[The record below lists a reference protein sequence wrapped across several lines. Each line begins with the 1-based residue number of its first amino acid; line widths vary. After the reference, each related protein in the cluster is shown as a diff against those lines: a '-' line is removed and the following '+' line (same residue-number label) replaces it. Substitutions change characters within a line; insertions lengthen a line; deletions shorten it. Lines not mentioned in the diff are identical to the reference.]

1 MTAPMA
7 TRLAELAAHP
17 TDAVVCFDRH
27 GVRRSQRELVAAA
40 TGVEAALRECDGE
53 RWALNLDDVFAF
65 TAALLGCWAAG
76 RTAVLAP
83 ATLLGTAGLIRIDGV
98 IEPAAAAAAAPQRI
112 VFDELTPAPRP
123 LGRIGASAALVL
135 YTSGSTGYPKE
146 IGRRLANIEHEL
158 AAFESTWGANLG
170 AAQVY
175 ATVSHRHVYGL
186 LFRVLW
192 PLSAHRPF
200 ATFDLEYPEQLL
212 GTVSNGQVLVSSPA
226 LLKRIGHLAAGEA
239 RWRAVFSSGGMLPAE
254 AGADAARVLGVA
266 PIEVLG
272 STETSGVAWRRAA
285 AVRFAALPSVELRTS
300 ADELLE
306 VRSPFS
312 GSNDWLC
319 MGDRVRL
326 HEDGGIELLGRA
338 DRVAKI
344 EDKRISLS
352 EIETHLAAHPWVK
365 DSAAVALDRGGRQ
378 HIGAVVEL
386 NERGRAALA
395 ERGRAA
401 MGRELRATLRGKIDA
416 VAVPRVFRYR
426 DGIPVDAQGKRQA
439 AALAAL
445 FAAPR

>member
-1 MTAPMA
+1 VGGH
-7 TRLAELAAHP
+7 L
-17 TDAVVCFDRH
+17 
-27 GVRRSQRELVAAA
+27 
-40 TGVEAALRECDGE
+40 
-53 RWALNLDDVFAF
+53 
-65 TAALLGCWAAG
+65 
-76 RTAVLAP
+76 
-83 ATLLGTAGLIRIDGV
+83 RIDGV
-98 IEPAAAAAAAPQRI
+98 IEPATAAAAAPQRI
-112 VFDELTPAPRP
+112 VFEELAPAPRP

-135 YTSGSTGYPKE
+135 YTSGSTGHPKE

-158 AAFESTWGANLG
+158 AAFESTWGASLR
-170 AAQVY
+170 AARVY

-212 GTVSNGQVLVSSPA
+212 GSLSDGQVLVSSPA

-239 RWRAVFSSGGMLPAE
+239 RWRAVFSSGGVLPTE
-254 AGADAARVLGVA
+254 AGADATRVLGVT

-272 STETSGVAWRRAA
+272 STETSGVGWRRAA
-285 AVRFAALPSVELRTS
+285 APRFAAFPSVELRTS

-312 GSNDWLC
+312 GCDDWLR

-326 HEDGGIELLGRA
+326 HEGGGIELLGRA
-338 DRVAKI
+338 DRIAKI
-344 EDKRISLS
+344 EDKRISLR

-365 DSAAVALDRGGRQ
+365 DSAAVALDRGRQ
-378 HIGAVVEL
+378 HIGAIVEL

-401 MGRELRATLRGKIDA
+401 MGRELRAALRGKIEA

>member
-1 MTAPMA
+1 MTTRIAAVA
-7 TRLAELAAHP
+7 TRP
-17 TDAVVCFDRH
+17 TDAVACFDRR
-27 GVRRSQRELVAAA
+27 GVERSQHELIAAA
-40 TGVEAALRECDGE
+40 AGVEAALRECDGE

-76 RTAVLAP
+76 RTPVLAP
-83 ATLLGTAGLIRIDGV
+83 ATLLATAGLVSIDGV
-98 IEPAAAAAAAPQRI
+98 IELETAAAVAPQRI
-112 VFDELTPAPRP
+112 VFDELTPTSRP
-123 LGRIGASAALVL
+123 LGRIGASAGLVL
-135 YTSGSTGYPKE
+135 YTSGSTGVPKE

-158 AAFESTWGANLG
+158 AAFESTWGASLG
-170 AAQVY
+170 ACRFY

-192 PLSAHRPF
+192 PLRSQRPF

-212 GTVSNGQVLVSSPA
+212 GAVSEGQVLVSSPA

-239 RWRAVFSSGGMLPAE
+239 RWRAVFSSGGMLSNE

-272 STETSGVAWRRAA
+272 STETSGVGWRRVAA
-285 AVRFAALPSVELRTS
+285 PRFAALPSVEVRTS
-300 ADELLE
+300 DDELLE

-312 GSNDWLC
+312 GSNEWLR

-326 HEDGGIELLGRA
+326 HGDGGIELLGRA
-338 DRVAKI
+338 DRIAKI
-344 EDKRISLS
+344 EDKRISLA
-352 EIETHLAAHPWVK
+352 EIEAQLGAHPWVK

-378 HIGAVVEL
+378 HIGAVIEL
-386 NERGRAALA
+386 NESGRAALA

-401 MGRELRATLRGKIDA
+401 LDRALRAALRGRIDA

-445 FAAPR
+445 FAVPR

>member
-1 MTAPMA
+1 MM
-7 TRLAELAAHP
+7 TRLAELATRP
-17 TDAVVCFDRH
+17 RDAVVCFDRH
-27 GVRRSQRELVAAA
+27 GVERSQRELVAAA
-40 TGVEAALRECDGE
+40 AGVEASLRERDGE
-53 RWALNLDDVFAF
+53 RWALNFDDVFAF

-83 ATLLGTAGLIRIDGV
+83 TTLLATAGLVRIDGV
-98 IEPAAAAAAAPQRI
+98 IEPKTAGAAAPQRI
-112 VFDELTPAPRP
+112 VFDEIDRAPRP
-123 LGRIGASAALVL
+123 LGRIGAAAALIL
-135 YTSGSTGYPKE
+135 YTSGSTGVPKE

-158 AAFESTWGANLG
+158 AAFESTWGEGLHACR
-170 AAQVY
+170 VY

-192 PLSAHRPF
+192 PLCSQRPF

-212 GTVSNGQVLVSSPA
+212 GAVSEGQVLVSSPA

-239 RWRAVFSSGGMLPAE
+239 RWRAVFSSGGMLSNE

-272 STETSGVAWRRAA
+272 STETSGIGWRRAGTA
-285 AVRFAALPSVELRTS
+285 RFAALPSVEVRTS
-300 ADELLE
+300 DDELLE

-312 GSNDWLC
+312 GSNDWLR

-326 HEDGGIELLGRA
+326 HDDGGIELLGRA
-338 DRVAKI
+338 DRIAKI
-344 EDKRISLS
+344 EDKRISLA
-352 EIETHLAAHPWVK
+352 EIEAQLGAHPWVK

-386 NERGRAALA
+386 NESGRAALA

-401 MGRELRATLRGKIDA
+401 LDRALRAALRGRIDA

-445 FAAPR
+445 FAVPR

>member
-1 MTAPMA
+1 MTEW
-7 TRLAELAAHP
+7 LAQLAARP

-27 GVRRSQRELVAAA
+27 GVERSQHELVAAA
-40 TGVEAALRECDGE
+40 AGIEAGLRECDGE
-53 RWALNLDDVFAF
+53 RWALNCDDVFAF

-83 ATLLGTAGLIRIDGV
+83 ATLLGTAGLVRIDGV
-98 IEPAAAAAAAPQRI
+98 IEPKTAAAAAPRRI
-112 VFDELTPAPRP
+112 VFDEIEPVPRP

-135 YTSGSTGYPKE
+135 YTSGSTGLPKE

-158 AAFESTWGANLG
+158 AAFESTWGASLR
-170 AAQVY
+170 ACRVY
-175 ATVSHRHVYGL
+175 ATVAPRHVYGL

-192 PLSAHRPF
+192 PLSARRPL

-212 GTVSNGQVLVSSPA
+212 GSVSHGQVLVSSPA
-226 LLKRIGHLAAGEA
+226 LLKRIGHLAGGEA
-239 RWRAVFSSGGMLPAE
+239 HWRAVFSSGGMLPAE
-254 AGADAARVLGVA
+254 AGADATRVLGVA

-272 STETSGVAWRRAA
+272 STETSGVGWRRAGA
-285 AVRFAALPSVELRTS
+285 ARFTALPSVDLRTS

-312 GSNDWLC
+312 GCDDWLR

-338 DRVAKI
+338 DRIAKI
-344 EDKRISLS
+344 EDKRISLA
-352 EIETHLAAHPWVK
+352 EIEAQLGTHRWVK
-365 DSAAVALDRGGRQ
+365 DSAAIALDRGGRQ

-386 NERGRAALA
+386 NESGRAALA
-395 ERGRAA
+395 DRGRAA
-401 MGRELRATLRGKIDA
+401 MGRELRAALRGKIDA

-439 AALAAL
+439 AVLAAL

>member
-1 MTAPMA
+1 MT
-7 TRLAELAAHP
+7 TRIAEVAARP
-17 TDAVVCFDRH
+17 TDAVACFDRR
-27 GVRRSQRELVAAA
+27 GVERSQRELIAAA
-40 TGVEAALRECDGE
+40 AGVEAALRECDGE
-53 RWALNLDDVFAF
+53 RWALNVDDVFAF

-76 RTAVLAP
+76 RTPVLAP
-83 ATLLGTAGLIRIDGV
+83 ATMLGTEGLVRIDGV
-98 IEPAAAAAAAPQRI
+98 IEPKTAAAAASQRI
-112 VFDELTPAPRP
+112 VVDDLAPASRP

-135 YTSGSTGYPKE
+135 YTSGSTGVPKE
-146 IGRRLANIEHEL
+146 IGRCLTNIEHEL
-158 AAFESTWGANLG
+158 AAFESTWGASLS

-192 PLSAHRPF
+192 PLGAQRAF
-200 ATFDLEYPEQLL
+200 ATFDLEYPEQLQ
-212 GTVSNGQVLVSSPA
+212 GPVSNGQVLVSSPA

-239 RWRAVFSSGGMLPAE
+239 RWRAVFSSGGMLSAE
-254 AGADAARVLGVA
+254 AGADATRVLGVA

-272 STETSGVAWRRAA
+272 STETSGVGWRRVAA
-285 AVRFAALPSVELRTS
+285 PRFAALPSVELRTS

-312 GSNDWLC
+312 GCDDWLR

-338 DRVAKI
+338 DRIAKI
-344 EDKRISLS
+344 EDKRISLA
-352 EIETHLAAHPWVK
+352 EIEAQLGAHPWVK

-386 NERGRAALA
+386 NASGRAALA

-401 MGRELRATLRGKIDA
+401 LGRELRAALRGRIDA
-416 VAVPRVFRYR
+416 VAMPRVFRYR
-426 DGIPVDAQGKRQA
+426 DSIPVDAQGKRQA

-445 FAAPR
+445 FAASR